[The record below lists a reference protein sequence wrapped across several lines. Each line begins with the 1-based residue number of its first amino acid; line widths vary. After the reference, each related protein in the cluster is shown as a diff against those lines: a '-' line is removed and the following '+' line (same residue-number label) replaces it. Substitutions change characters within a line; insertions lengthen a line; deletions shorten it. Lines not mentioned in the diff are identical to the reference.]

1 MLGDLKQVSSLCLS
15 LFSKNRNNSTCLV
28 GLKYGFNKIFH
39 ITPPAPVQ
47 ALAHSKSSRRLV
59 AACTEKNL
67 EKEIEIKQI

>member
-15 LFSKNRNNSTCLV
+15 LFSKNRNNSTYLV
-28 GLKYGFNKIFH
+28 GLKNGFNKIFH
-39 ITPPAPVQ
+39 ITPPVQ

-67 EKEIEIKQI
+67 EKETEIRQI